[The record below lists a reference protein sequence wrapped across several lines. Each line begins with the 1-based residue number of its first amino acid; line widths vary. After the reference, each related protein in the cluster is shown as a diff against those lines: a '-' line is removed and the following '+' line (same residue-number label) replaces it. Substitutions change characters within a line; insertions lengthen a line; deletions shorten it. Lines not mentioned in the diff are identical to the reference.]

1 MMEVV
6 RADELMVKEFEDSM
20 EKRHTRIAG
29 DANLIISAILVKP
42 NQSNE

>member
-20 EKRHTRIAG
+20 EKIHATCEHRW
-29 DANLIISAILVKP
+29 
-42 NQSNE
+42 